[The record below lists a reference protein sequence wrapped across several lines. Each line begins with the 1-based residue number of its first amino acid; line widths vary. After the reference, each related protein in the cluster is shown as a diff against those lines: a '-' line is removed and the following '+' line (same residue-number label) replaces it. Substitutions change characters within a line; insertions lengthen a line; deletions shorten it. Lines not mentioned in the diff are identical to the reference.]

1 MKKILFL
8 TLCILCFQS
17 CKKCKDVLL
26 GTVKLMPS
34 STVLINNLKGKT
46 LVFKDSLGSE
56 LRYKNTDGVKQEA
69 VKLNLKKLCDGA
81 IGFGGGFEFLE
92 IESQK
97 LIFTSPT
104 LDLSLQLEAFV
115 LETRQAVEV
124 KDTVFYDVL
133 SVKMNNP
140 NLTPISNQIEL
151 SKRGTA
157 KPDLSSQNVVIETIT
172 ILGKT
177 FKSVVNVKN
186 GLKVNGVEPSEIFY
200 NATQGVVAIR
210 LLNGK
215 LFVLDKIE

>member
-8 TLCILCFQS
+8 TLCILFFQS

-46 LVFKDSLGSE
+46 LVFKDSLGCE
-56 LRYKNTDGVKQEA
+56 LRYKNTEGVKPEA
-69 VKLNLKKLCDGA
+69 LKLNLKKLCDGA
-81 IGFGGGFEFLE
+81 LGFGGGFEFLE
-92 IESQK
+92 IESQQ
-97 LIFTSPT
+97 LVFTSPT
-104 LDLSLQLEAFV
+104 LDVSLQLEATV
-115 LETRQAVEV
+115 LETHQAVEA

-133 SVKMNNP
+133 SVKMNTP

-157 KPDLSSQNVVIETIT
+157 KPNLPTQNVVIETIT

-177 FKSVVNVKN
+177 FKQVVNVKN
-186 GLKVNGVEPSEIFY
+186 ALKVNGVEPSEIFY
-200 NATQGVVAIR
+200 NTTQGVVAIR